1 MKRNFWTALFTLIM
15 FSAVI
20 LSIVCLRTTVR
31 ADDKTEITVPEY
43 ETSELMYQQP
53 SGLVNYPMDE
63 CWTVVDV
70 NLRDKPSLDANIV
83 SARSRYTRVIVDE
96 IQGNWAH
103 LQYVDAWVFA
113 GYLTSIEP
121 IEHYS
126 ISTNSLEAAKYA
138 GYTIDTF
145 ALMPSKI
152 QHIIKNYDIV
162 LTTDAIPR
170 DNVPEGSITLGFTTV
185 KNSGTTRQITLL
197 ANDHYLK
204 DTILHETGHVIDQWY
219 AEHHKGTYFS
229 QTEEMLTALQSEC
242 EIISSALIS
251 PLRQTMITDNYELF
265 AEIYRLYIINPE
277 KLQEIAPQSYEI
289 LQSFLASIW

>member
-1 MKRNFWTALFTLIM
+1 MKSKFWTALFTLIM
-15 FSAVI
+15 LSAVV
-20 LSIVCLRTTVR
+20 LSFVVLRTTVS
-31 ADDKTEITVPEY
+31 ADNKTEIEVPEY

-53 SGLVNYPMDE
+53 SGNVNYPMDE
-63 CWTVVDV
+63 CWIVVDI
-70 NLRDKPSLDANIV
+70 NLRDKPSLDAKIIGSK
-83 SARSRYTRVIVDE
+83 SAYTRVIVDK
-96 IQGNWAH
+96 IKGNWAH

-121 IEHYS
+121 IEYYT
-126 ISTNSLEAAKYA
+126 ISTNSLDAAKYA

-162 LTTDAIPR
+162 LTSDAIPR
-170 DNVPEGSITLGFTTV
+170 EDAPEESITLGYTVV

-219 AEHHKGTYFS
+219 AEHHRGTYFS
-229 QTEEMLTALQSEC
+229 QTEEMLTALQSEA
-242 EIISSALIS
+242 EKISSMLIS
-251 PLRQTMITDNYELF
+251 PLRQTMITTNQELF
-265 AEIYRLYIINPE
+265 AEIYRLYVNSPE
-277 KLQEIAPQSYEI
+277 KLQEVAPQSYEL
-289 LQSFLASIW
+289 LQNFLSTI

>member
-1 MKRNFWTALFTLIM
+1 MKNKFWTALFALIM

-20 LSIVCLRTTVR
+20 LSIVCLRTTVH
-31 ADDKTEITVPEY
+31 ANDTPKIEVPEY

-53 SGLVNYPMDE
+53 SGNVNYPMDE

-70 NLRDKPSLDANIV
+70 NLRDKPSLDAKIV
-83 SARSRYTRVIVDE
+83 SARSAYTRVIVDE
-96 IQGNWAH
+96 IKGNWAH

-126 ISTNSLEAAKYA
+126 ISTNSIDAAKYA

-152 QHIIKNYDIV
+152 QHIIKNYDII

-170 DNVPEGSITLGFTTV
+170 EDAPEGSITLGYTVV
-185 KNSGTTRQITLL
+185 KNSGSTRQITLL

-204 DTILHETGHVIDQWY
+204 DTILHETGHILDQWY
-219 AEHHKGTYFS
+219 AEHHRGTYFS
-229 QTEEMLTALQSEC
+229 QTEEMLTAIQSEC
-242 EIISSALIS
+242 EIISSTLIS
-251 PLRQTMITDNYELF
+251 PLRQTMITDNYEIF
-265 AEIYRLYIINPE
+265 AEIYRLYVINPE
-277 KLQEIAPQSYEI
+277 KLQEVAPQSFE
-289 LQSFLASIW
+289 LLRNFLSTIW